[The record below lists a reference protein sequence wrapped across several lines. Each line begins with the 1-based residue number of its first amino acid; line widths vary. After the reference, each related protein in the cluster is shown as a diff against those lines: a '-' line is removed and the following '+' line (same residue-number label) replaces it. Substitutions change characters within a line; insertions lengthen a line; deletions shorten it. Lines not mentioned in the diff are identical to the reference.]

1 MVVPSFL
8 RLLITNFIGFFFFSY
23 IRKAKDQLN
32 CSLFNDFFL
41 FLVSL
46 TCMNVEDANE
56 DRRLIVVNDIC
67 DREEI
72 IV

>member
-1 MVVPSFL
+1 M
-8 RLLITNFIGFFFFSY
+8 I
-23 IRKAKDQLN
+23 
-32 CSLFNDFFL
+32 FFL